1 MPAEVIHVI
10 NRVEIRSILNGQR
23 GAVARDVYKRG
34 KRVEAVAKR
43 GCPVDKGRLR
53 ASLITRLIVSNGV
66 PAAEIGSDVDYAL
79 DVHEGTGIYGRFHR
93 PIRPRRGKYLVF
105 RPRGSRVTIF
115 ARQVRGVR
123 GRPFLRNA
131 LPAARG

>member
-1 MPAEVIHVI
+1 MPAEVVHVI
-10 NRVEIRSILNGQR
+10 NQAEIRSILRSEG
-23 GAVARDVYKRG
+23 GGVARDIYKRG

-43 GCPVDKGRLR
+43 GCPVDIGRLR
-53 ASLITRLIVSNGV
+53 ASINTRMVVRNGA
-66 PAAEIGSDVDYAL
+66 PAAEIGTNVNYAL
-79 DVHEGTGIYGRFHR
+79 AVHEGTGVYGRFHR
-93 PIRPRRGKYLVF
+93 PIRPKRGKYLVF

-115 ARQVRGVR
+115 ARQVRGVP